1 MTRPHAAQVAEYY
14 CMDREVEQ
22 WTSQEDMDT
31 DRRPITIYRTA
42 RSVSLSIHRRRQLRR
57 RPAQSCRVRSG

>member
-1 MTRPHAAQVAEYY
+1 
-14 CMDREVEQ
+14 MDREVEQ